1 MANRPVIK
9 WPDPVL
15 KKVCLP
21 VAIDEFGDDL
31 ENFVRD
37 MCDTVD
43 VQMGAGLAAPQIGV
57 SRKVVILKATDFVE
71 NNPDPYEKDEN
82 ILVLINPD
90 TTLSGD
96 DVSWEEGCL
105 SLPGYTA
112 QVTRKS
118 IAHVAYQDLHGNQKE
133 LTAEWPLSGGIQH
146 ECDHLIGKLFI
157 DRASRLV
164 AGSIRKKMLKRIK
177 DRKRHTKAL
186 RRETLVDIHG
196 EAAVR
201 KMERPP
207 KRRNK
212 KSEKLKKLS
221 RKNNRKK

>member
-1 MANRPVIK
+1 LSVSS
-9 WPDPVL
+9 
-15 KKVCLP
+15 
-21 VAIDEFGDDL
+21 DEFGTDL

-57 SRKVVILKATDFVE
+57 SRKIVILKANDFVE
-71 NNPDPYEKDEN
+71 HNPDPYEQDEN

-90 TTLSGD
+90 TILSGD

-118 IAHVAYQDLHGNQKE
+118 VAHVSYQDLHGNQKE
-133 LTAEWPLSGGIQH
+133 LTAEWPLSGAIQH

-164 AGSIRKKMLKRIK
+164 GAGIRKKILKRIK
-177 DRKRHTKAL
+177 DRKRHVKAL
-186 RRETLVDIHG
+186 RRETLVDMHG

-201 KMERPP
+201 KMERPSR
-207 KRRNK
+207 KRNK
-212 KSEKLKKLS
+212 KSEKLKRLS
-221 RKNNRKK
+221 RKKNRKK